1 MNHESRGTART
12 VTLTASVIAVCAFTF
27 SFGNIWHLALAWGIP
42 APIAPLVAPM
52 LDVSV
57 VGLMI
62 AIRQLALRG
71 IPGRQL
77 LSARLLMLACAA
89 TTWGLNIAQ
98 AVIDQ
103 LGRRH
108 HRLRRPRP
116 PARLGRSRPHPPTP
130 HHHDHRHLKHD
141 HLKYDHDA
149 RDGQPGHSRTRT
161 DHRAQAQPR
170 DAHNAGQPADDTAS
184 LEQRARRR
192 RHGRG
197 GPAACRLTTTPPHH
211 RGSPLSVAD
220 RPTTDRRRSP
230 SGSKSVLTSP
240 MPSVRGR

>member
-1 MNHESRGTART
+1 MNPAARDTALP
-12 VTLTASVIAVCAFTF
+12 VTMTASVIAVCAFTF

-103 LGRRH
+103 RWGAVIIDSVAPALLLGW
-108 HRLRRPRP
+108 
-116 PARLGRSRPHPPTP
+116 AEVGPT
-130 HHHDHRHLKHD
+130 L
-141 HLKYDHDA
+141 L
-149 RDGQPGHSRTRT
+149 
-161 DHRAQAQPR
+161 
-170 DAHNAGQPADDTAS
+170 
-184 LEQRARRR
+184 
-192 RHGRG
+192 
-197 GPAACRLTTTPPHH
+197 RLTTTTTAASSTATTPATSTAEP
-211 RGSPLSVAD
+211 A
-220 RPTTDRRRSP
+220 PTTTGRTDTATLTPPANLRTTPPAAWS
-230 SGSKSVLTSP
+230 SGPTDDVTDEGDLP
-240 MPSVRGR
+240 HVA

>member
-1 MNHESRGTART
+1 MTPESRGTART

-71 IPGRQL
+71 IPARQL

-98 AVIDQ
+98 AVIDHRWGAVIIDSVAPALL
-103 LGRRH
+103 LGW
-108 HRLRRPRP
+108 
-116 PARLGRSRPHPPTP
+116 AEVGPT
-130 HHHDHRHLKHD
+130 L
-141 HLKYDHDA
+141 L
-149 RDGQPGHSRTRT
+149 
-161 DHRAQAQPR
+161 
-170 DAHNAGQPADDTAS
+170 
-184 LEQRARRR
+184 
-192 RHGRG
+192 
-197 GPAACRLTTTPPHH
+197 RLTTTATIPAAETTPATT
-211 RGSPLSVAD
+211 GT
-220 RPTTDRRRSP
+220 PTTVTRPDIGAWPTPASASGPGVAALRTPASARP
-230 SGSKSVLTSP
+230 SQPTAWNDAPAGDLTDEEDLP
-240 MPSVRGR
+240 HVA

>member
-1 MNHESRGTART
+1 MNPDIRGTTRT
-12 VTLTASVIAVCAFTF
+12 VTLTASVIALCAFTF

-98 AVIDQ
+98 AVIDHRWGAVIIDSVAPALL
-103 LGRRH
+103 LGW
-108 HRLRRPRP
+108 
-116 PARLGRSRPHPPTP
+116 AEVGPT
-130 HHHDHRHLKHD
+130 L
-141 HLKYDHDA
+141 L
-149 RDGQPGHSRTRT
+149 
-161 DHRAQAQPR
+161 
-170 DAHNAGQPADDTAS
+170 
-184 LEQRARRR
+184 
-192 RHGRG
+192 
-197 GPAACRLTTTPPHH
+197 RLTTTIPAAESTSATSETPTSTSRPGARALPTPASARPSQPTAWNDGLAGDLTDEEDLPH
-211 RGSPLSVAD
+211 VA
-220 RPTTDRRRSP
+220 
-230 SGSKSVLTSP
+230 
-240 MPSVRGR
+240 